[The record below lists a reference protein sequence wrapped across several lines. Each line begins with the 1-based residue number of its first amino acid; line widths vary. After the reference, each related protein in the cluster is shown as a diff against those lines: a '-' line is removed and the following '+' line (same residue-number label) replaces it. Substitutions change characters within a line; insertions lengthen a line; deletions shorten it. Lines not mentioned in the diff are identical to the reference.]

1 MSTLRQNFGVYI
13 IALWSLILG
22 ALNLLRLF
30 YTSGVGFSQF
40 QVQISGP
47 LLYVYQ
53 WASLIF
59 GLLFLA
65 AAFGLLKIK
74 NWGRLLFFAAATLYF
89 IISIFGVWVTNPG
102 DLPFQQKLLLTG
114 RYALSII
121 LPLIYLNLPFI
132 KAIFFV
138 SDKQTTGENDG

>member
-1 MSTLRQNFGVYI
+1 MSTLRQNFGIYI
-13 IALWSLILG
+13 IALWSLVLG
-22 ALNLLRLF
+22 ALNLIRLF

-40 QVQISGP
+40 DVQISGP

-53 WASLIF
+53 WVSLIF

-65 AAFGLLKIK
+65 AAFGLSRIK

-89 IISIFGVWVTNPG
+89 IVSIFGVWVTDLG
-102 DLPFQQKLLLTG
+102 DLPLQQKILLTG
-114 RYALSII
+114 RYLLSIV

-132 KAIFFV
+132 KAIFFA
-138 SDKQTTGENDG
+138 SDKQTPGENDG